1 MSESIKQKRLTI
13 LEYFDAYISKNIQIK
28 IKMYASKYFRIVRL
42 FCLIFSDIKMPF
54 FELSFRLYVLLLSGR
69 NGFYALV
76 FDVINM

>member
-1 MSESIKQKRLTI
+1 
-13 LEYFDAYISKNIQIK
+13 
-28 IKMYASKYFRIVRL
+28 MYASKYFRIVRL

-54 FELSFRLYVLLLSGR
+54 FGLSFILYVLLLSGR